1 MSQPSATTS
10 PLTLASLYSDN
21 HSWLKNWLT
30 HKLQSAFD
38 ADDVAQDTFVRIMG
52 SDSLTTIRDPKS
64 FLCTIAKRVMI
75 DLYRRHALER
85 TWLEML
91 SELPEALAPSPE
103 LRQSQ
108 LELLQ
113 QIDAMLDGLNAKAR
127 EAFLLSQLEGL
138 TYAEIARRL
147 SVSVS
152 SVKKYMAKATEHCL
166 LFRLENGL

>member
-1 MSQPSATTS
+1 MSPSSAIAS
-10 PLTLASLYSDN
+10 PLTLASLYSD
-21 HSWLKNWLT
+21 HHGWLKKWLT
-30 HKLQSAFD
+30 HKLQSAYD
-38 ADDVAQDTFVRIMG
+38 ADDVAQDTFVRIMAG
-52 SDSLTTIRDPKS
+52 ESLLTIRDPKS

-75 DLYRRHALER
+75 DLFRRNALER
-85 TWLEML
+85 AWLDML
-91 SELPEALAPSPE
+91 SQLPPE

-138 TYAEIARRL
+138 TYADIASRL
-147 SVSVS
+147 AVSVS
-152 SVKKYMAKATEHCL
+152 SVKKYIAKATEHCL

>member
-1 MSQPSATTS
+1 MSQSSAKMS
-10 PLTLASLYSDN
+10 PLTLASLCSDN

-38 ADDVAQDTFVRIMG
+38 ADDVVQDTFVRIME
-52 SDSLTTIRDPKS
+52 SDSLTTIRDLKS
-64 FLCTIAKRVMI
+64 FLCTIAKRVII

-85 TWLEML
+85 AWLEML

-113 QIDAMLDGLNAKAR
+113 QIDAILDRAYACLRKNKKIFIR
-127 EAFLLSQLEGL
+127 CCPFSL
-138 TYAEIARRL
+138 TRSTYSLKPKTI
-147 SVSVS
+147 
-152 SVKKYMAKATEHCL
+152 TEKL
-166 LFRLENGL
+166 